1 MDTKRYLIA
10 VIVVFVVYSG
20 VAYPIHQVLLQ
31 PDYDALQEKQE
42 KPVRSFAE
50 FTKRV
55 PLLYLANLIFSLA
68 FCFIYIRGYEPNK
81 HWLRQGVRY
90 GLVVATL
97 LAPMALIGYVAL
109 PIPLLLALKLI
120 VLNYV
125 HLVITALVAAGVY
138 QTPPLPLPA

>member
-20 VAYPIHQVLLQ
+20 VAYPIHQVLLR
-31 PDYDALQEKQE
+31 PDYESLET
-42 KPVRSFAE
+42 VREFAE

-68 FCFIYIRGYEPNK
+68 FCFIYIQGYEPNK

>member
-10 VIVVFVVYSG
+10 AIVVFVVYSG
-20 VAYPIHQVLLQ
+20 VAYPIHQVLLR
-31 PDYDALQEKQE
+31 PDYESLEA
-42 KPVRSFAE
+42 VREFAE

-68 FCFIYIRGYEPNK
+68 FCYIYIQGYEPNK

-97 LAPMALIGYVAL
+97 LAPMALIGYVAR

>member
-20 VAYPIHQVLLQ
+20 VAYPIHQVLLR
-31 PDYDALQEKQE
+31 PDYESLEA
-42 KPVRSFAE
+42 VRDFSE

-68 FCFIYIRGYEPNK
+68 FCYIYIQGYEPNK

>member
-1 MDTKRYLIA
+1 MDTRKYLITA
-10 VIVVFVVYSG
+10 IVVFVVYSG
-20 VAYPIHQVLLQ
+20 VAYPIHQVLLR
-31 PDYDALQEKQE
+31 PDYESLEA
-42 KPVRSFAE
+42 VREFAE

-68 FCFIYIRGYEPNK
+68 FCYIYIQGYEPNK

-97 LAPMALIGYVAL
+97 LAPMVLIGYVAL

>member
-1 MDTKRYLIA
+1 MDTKKYLIA

-20 VAYPIHQVLLQ
+20 VAYPIHQVLLR
-31 PDYDALQEKQE
+31 PDYESLEA
-42 KPVRSFAE
+42 VREFAE

-68 FCFIYIRGYEPNK
+68 FCYIYIQGYEPNN

>member
-1 MDTKRYLIA
+1 MDTKKYLIA

-20 VAYPIHQVLLQ
+20 VAYPIHQVLLR
-31 PDYDALQEKQE
+31 PDYESLEA
-42 KPVRSFAE
+42 VRDFAE

-68 FCFIYIRGYEPNK
+68 FCYIYIQGYEPNK

-120 VLNYV
+120 VLNYA